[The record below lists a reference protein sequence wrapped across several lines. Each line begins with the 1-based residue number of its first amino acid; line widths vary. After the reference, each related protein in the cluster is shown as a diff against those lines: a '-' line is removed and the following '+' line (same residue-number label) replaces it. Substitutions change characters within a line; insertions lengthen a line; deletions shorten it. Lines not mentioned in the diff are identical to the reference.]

1 MTDWLQIDEDGEISV
16 EEIMRQI
23 KAHIAQQKV
32 QALGMDVAF
41 EGTFSQLMYDELI
54 EASEENENPYVEL
67 QVTSTLIPVLG
78 RLIDRLRRSVHELVL
93 FYMHQGTSRQ
103 VALNKHLLTAFAALV
118 RDLEKRESQH
128 QADVAALKAEIAQ
141 LEARLAASEA

>member
-32 QALGMDVAF
+32 RALGMNVVF
-41 EGTFSQLMYDELI
+41 EGTFSQSMYDELI
-54 EASEENENPYVEL
+54 EASEKNENPYVEL
-67 QVTSTLIPVLG
+67 QVTSTPIPVLG
-78 RLIDRLRRSVHELVL
+78 RLIDRLRRSLHELVL
-93 FYMHQGTSRQ
+93 FYTNQGVTRQ
-103 VALNKHLLTAFAALV
+103 VALNKHLLAAFATLV

-128 QADVAALKAEIAQ
+128 RADVAALEAKVAR
-141 LEARLAASEA
+141 LEARLTVHED